1 MSLKRTPLYEMHLK
15 YGGKMVDFGGWEL
28 PVQYQGIIKEH
39 DMVRQKAGL
48 FDVSHMGE
56 IDVQGEKA
64 RTLSRKSVTIIF
76 QTMEEHQIQYTP
88 MCYPHGGVV
97 DDLLVYKY
105 SPTHFLLVVNAAN
118 ESKDYAWIKEHVQ
131 PGVEVQNVSAQFAKL
146 AIQGPLAE
154 EILQKITDT
163 DLRGIKFF
171 YIKPDVKV
179 AGVEC
184 LVSRTGFTG
193 EEGIELYL
201 QPDNAP
207 RVWEALLQ
215 AGGDNISPAG
225 LGARDLLR
233 FEAKLPLYGQEMD
246 QDVTPLEAGL
256 GFFVKLDGPDF
267 IGKEA
272 LVKQKQAAAPR
283 MLIEFE
289 MIDKGIPRSHYPVQK
304 DGQQIGWVTSGSHSP
319 TLGKSVGLALVKR
332 DAFQEGGE
340 IDIIIRE
347 KPFRARMGKG
357 IFYQKKT
364 KK

>member
-64 RTLSRKSVTIIF
+64 QDFIRSLVTNNI
-76 QTMEEHQIQYTP
+76 QLLEEHQIQYTP

-131 PGVEVQNVSAQFAKL
+131 PGVEVQNVSAQFAQL

-171 YIKPDVKV
+171 YFKPDVKV

-184 LVSRTGFTG
+184 LVSRTGYTG
-193 EEGIELYL
+193 EDGFELYL